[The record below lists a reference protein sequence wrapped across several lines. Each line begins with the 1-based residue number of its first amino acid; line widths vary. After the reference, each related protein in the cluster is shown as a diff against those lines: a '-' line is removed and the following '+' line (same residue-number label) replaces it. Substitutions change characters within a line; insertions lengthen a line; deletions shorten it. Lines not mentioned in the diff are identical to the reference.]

1 MEARDGAEAGQGP
14 EQARGGPEPERAES
28 GQPGQRQPAEA
39 AKEAA
44 QADRQV
50 RFLENPLPLPKKHVK
65 RVMDYSLPS
74 GAQDDDF
81 DYPVA
86 EGDDFDV

>member
-1 MEARDGAEAGQGP
+1 MEARDGAEAGQ
-14 EQARGGPEPERAES
+14 ARSWPEPERAES
-28 GQPGQRQPAEA
+28 GQPGQKQPAEA
-39 AKEAA
+39 AQEAA